1 MLPPAS
7 AFLSDL
13 SRRFG
18 GHFILITR
26 AWRREA
32 DLRLAALGLSHA
44 TAMPLMLLHAKPAQ
58 GCRQHELAQSLG
70 IEQSSLVRLLDQLA
84 AAGLLER
91 RGDPADRRA
100 KVLSL
105 TPAGARRAAQAE
117 ALLDTLRYELL
128 GAADPHD
135 LEAAMRVLDHMKRI
149 LAPERHSAAGD
160 AG

>member
-7 AFLSDL
+7 TPLSDL

-44 TAMPLMLLHAKPAQ
+44 TAMPLMLLHAHPVQ

-84 AAGLLER
+84 ASGLLER
-91 RGDPADRRA
+91 RGDPVDRRA
-100 KVLSL
+100 KMLIL
-105 TPAGARRAAQAE
+105 TPEGACKAEQAD
-117 ALLDTLRYELL
+117 ALLDTLRQELL
-128 GAADPHD
+128 GGADPAD
-135 LEAAMRVLDHMKRI
+135 MDAAMRVLEQMWRV
-149 LAPERHSAAGD
+149 LGAQRHPANGEP
-160 AG
+160 G

>member
-1 MLPPAS
+1 MLPSVPAP
-7 AFLSDL
+7 LSDL

-44 TAMPLMLLHAKPAQ
+44 TAMPLMLLHANPAE
-58 GCRQHELAQSLG
+58 GCRQHELAHSLG

-91 RGDPADRRA
+91 RGDPGDRRA
-100 KVLSL
+100 KMLIL
-105 TPAGARRAAQAE
+105 TPAGAAPAEQADALLE
-117 ALLDTLRYELL
+117 ALRQELL
-128 GAADPHD
+128 GGADPAD
-135 LEAAMRVLDHMKRI
+135 MDAAMRVLEQMWNALNAH
-149 LAPERHSAAGD
+149 RHPASGEP
-160 AG
+160 G